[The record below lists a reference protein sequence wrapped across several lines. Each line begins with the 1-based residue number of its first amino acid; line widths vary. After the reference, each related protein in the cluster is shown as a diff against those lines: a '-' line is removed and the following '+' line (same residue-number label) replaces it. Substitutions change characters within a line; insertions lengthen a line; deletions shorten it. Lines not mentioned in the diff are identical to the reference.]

1 MGDIVSWL
9 GATIRVPSS
18 HSRFFS
24 FYFYIHTLAY
34 HNCHALVLDCQ
45 IPIIRNFEELK
56 YGCIFGIYLTIVPK
70 IILIIWLSLD
80 IFRENFRN
88 IKFNYFTSFLIIT
101 FFLTNFSNII
111 RWMQGMVIHFWCH
124 NDVFLFGTPCLKAF
138 DE

>member
-1 MGDIVSWL
+1 VGDIVSWL

-24 FYFYIHTLAY
+24 FYFHIHTLAY

-45 IPIIRNFEELK
+45 IPIIRNFAEVI

-70 IILIIWLSLD
+70 TILIIWLSLD

-88 IKFNYFTSFLIIT
+88 IKVNYFISFLIIPS
-101 FFLTNFSNII
+101 FLANFPNIVG
-111 RWMQGMVIHFWCH
+111 WMQGMVAHFWCH
-124 NDVFLFGTPCLKAF
+124 NGVFSFG
-138 DE
+138 